1 MDLSLDKLLVFQ
13 AAAREKSFTDTA
25 RKLRRAQ
32 SAVSTAI
39 ADLEVDLGI
48 ALFDRSARYPVL
60 TREGEALLPEV
71 EAILSHC
78 DSLKERAHA
87 LGSLSESRVSIV
99 IEDAFPTTEVA
110 DVLGSLSQTF
120 SGVQL
125 EILQPTD
132 TGLLDLL
139 FQGKATLALGCA
151 RSHYPAGI
159 GFRRLGDVV
168 LVNAVR
174 HDHPLAQLET
184 VRFAQLADH
193 TQLFLTAQTSH
204 LLTSEYLKSPR
215 RWAVQS
221 QAALVDLLERGL
233 GWAIVPR
240 RLVAQQLQTG
250 ELVELQLDAYPF
262 TDWRVGLDMIW
273 AIDAK
278 PGVVATWLK
287 SELGRIPVTG

>member
-13 AAAREKSFTDTA
+13 AAAREKSFTETA

-48 ALFDRSARYPVL
+48 SLFDRTARYPVL

-78 DSLKERAHA
+78 DDLKERAHA
-87 LGSLSESRVSIV
+87 LGTLSESRVTIA
-99 IEDAFPTTEVA
+99 IEDAFPATEIA
-110 DVLGSLSQTF
+110 DVLGGIGRTF

-139 FQGKATLALGCA
+139 SQGRATLALGCA

-168 LVNAVR
+168 FVNAVR
-174 HDHPLAQLET
+174 HDHPLARLGT
-184 VRFAQLADH
+184 VRFAHLADH

-215 RWAVQS
+215 RWMVQS
-221 QAALVDLLERGL
+221 QATLLDLLERGL
-233 GWAIVPR
+233 GWAIVPK
-240 RLVAQQLQTG
+240 RLVAQRLRSG
-250 ELVELQLDAYPF
+250 ELVELKLDAYPF
-262 TDWRVGLDMIW
+262 TDWHVGLDMIW

-287 SELGRIPVTG
+287 AELGRTPVAG